1 MLRKSPVD
9 NKMYEQIVE
18 SIPLAVVICDIRD
31 FRISYV
37 NEMSRRTLAEIEHL
51 LPFRASEI
59 VGQSIDIFH
68 KDPVHQRQ
76 ILSDPANLPHKAV
89 IQLGDEFL
97 DLTATPLYGAGGK
110 YAAAMLSW
118 SVVTEKLRSEAD
130 SARQVQII
138 DRMPVNVMYL
148 DVKDFTITYVNE
160 TSRQTLRPLE
170 HLLPCRIDDLVG
182 QSIDIFHKNP
192 AHQRQL
198 LSDPRD
204 LPHTTKIVLG
214 DETLDV
220 RVTALNSVDGK
231 YIGAMLSWSVVTA
244 QVRLADNF
252 EANIK
257 AVVQTVSS
265 ASTELESTAGSMAS
279 TAEEASIQS
288 ATVASAAEELSSSI
302 SEITRQVTR
311 SATIASEA
319 VEEAERSNTMVQGL
333 AEAANKIG
341 EVVNLINDIASQTNL
356 LALNATIE
364 AARAGEAGKGFAA
377 VAAEVKNLAN
387 QTARATNEIAGQ
399 INAIQEATQG
409 AVRAIEGIGGTIK
422 EISEIATT
430 ISSAVEEQSAAT
442 QEVTSI
448 IDGVTTASSETG
460 QAAGQVLEA
469 AKELSHQSEHLAAEV
484 DEFLVEIRAQ

>member
-68 KDPVHQRQ
+68 QDPVHQRQ

-89 IQLGDEFL
+89 IRLGDEFL
-97 DLTATPLYGAGGK
+97 DLTATPLYGRGGK

-118 SVVTEKLRSEAD
+118 CMVTEKLRSEAD
-130 SARQVQII
+130 SAHQAQMI
-138 DRMPVNVMYL
+138 DRMPVNVMNL
-148 DVKDFTITYVNE
+148 DVNDTITYVNE

-182 QSIDIFHKNP
+182 QSIDIFHMNP

-198 LSDPRD
+198 LSDPRN

-220 RVTALNSVDGK
+220 RVTALNCVDGN

-288 ATVASAAEELSSSI
+288 STVASAAEELSSSI

-319 VEEAERSNTMVQGL
+319 VEEAERSNTMVQSL

-377 VAAEVKNLAN
+377 VAAEVKILAN

-399 INAIQEATQG
+399 INAIQAATQG